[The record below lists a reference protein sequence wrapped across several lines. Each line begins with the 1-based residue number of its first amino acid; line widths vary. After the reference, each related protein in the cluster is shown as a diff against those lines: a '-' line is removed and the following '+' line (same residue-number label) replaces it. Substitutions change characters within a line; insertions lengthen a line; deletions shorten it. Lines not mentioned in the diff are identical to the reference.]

1 MKKQQWSVRPFDA
14 SLDKQGWIKLWTG
27 VSGFDGSVP
36 LRTAA
41 EVDARLQHKAHKKG
55 ASWRVAVA
63 GNGAIVGALE
73 VGHVGTRRTE
83 VWCAVNP
90 AWRRQGIGR
99 ALLREV
105 SPERRAL
112 VTSRASVSGAAELL
126 KIEGFTERYREARM
140 RRAAQ
145 GLATM
150 EIPEGGKV
158 VVDPKKDV
166 GRAIAALVEVYGED
180 AETDAPL
187 VTAWL
192 ARPGC
197 QVLYLTLAER
207 TYGICVVAGSDRA
220 KKNERDPSG
229 EARIGVIDKV
239 GLSKV
244 MRGKGMSR
252 PLIRAGLLA
261 LKDAGFEHLEVLV
274 DRRKPSAAELY
285 ETEGFA
291 TLDDEIHWMRKEN
304 EATAPGER

>member
-1 MKKQQWSVRPFDA
+1 MKKQQWTVRPFDP
-14 SLDKQGWIKLWTG
+14 SLDKPGWIKLWAG

-41 EVDARLQHKAHKKG
+41 EVDARLQHRAHKRG
-55 ASWRVAVA
+55 AAWRVAVA

-73 VGHVGTRRTE
+73 VGHVGTLRSE

-99 ALLREV
+99 ALLQEV
-105 SPERRAL
+105 PPERRAL
-112 VTSRASVSGAAELL
+112 VTARGSVSGADELL
-126 KIEGFTERYREARM
+126 TAEGFTERYREARM
-140 RRAAQ
+140 RRAAK
-145 GLATM
+145 GLSSM
-150 EIPEGGKV
+150 PIPEGGKV
-158 VVDPKKDV
+158 IIDPKKDV
-166 GRAIAALVEVYGED
+166 GRAVAALVEVYGED
-180 AETDAPL
+180 AETDTPL

-197 QVLYLTLAER
+197 QVLYLTVAER
-207 TYGICVVAGSDRA
+207 NYGICVVSGSDRA
-220 KKNERDPSG
+220 KKNERDTNG
-229 EARIGVIDKV
+229 DARIGVIDKV

-285 ETEGFA
+285 ETEGFT

-304 EATAPGER
+304 EVTAPGQP